1 MSVFRWIEVSLF
13 LKLLLHLTAVIGQHS
28 SSFVVRVGD
37 EATLS
42 CENVRDDQDQCDRT
56 DWMFSDTVNTVELV
70 RFGQISENIK
80 SKSDRLSVTEN
91 CSLVIKKVTAE
102 DVGRYICRQFDRSGR
117 RQGSDTDVYLSVVT
131 MTEYEDED
139 NVTLSCSVWTHGP
152 CKHTVKWL
160 YEGKD
165 VDKDMETSQ
174 SPCLATVEFT
184 TLHHLI
190 YYKFF
195 KCEVTDGNNRQ
206 QFTFSSQSS
215 VTADDEHEGF
225 CHCALCQALLFI
237 CSGGDGTTTTTT
249 AGSGCSALN
258 SIMLL
263 MRVAELLLITV
274 ITVLLIRARGNQ
286 RPPDDNTVLNS
297 VRSRAVTP
305 SGPAASQV
313 HNAEGEGDG
322 RVNYENFRGT
332 CVSARLH

>member
-215 VTADDEHEGF
+215 
-225 CHCALCQALLFI
+225 
-237 CSGGDGTTTTTT
+237 GGDGTTTTTT